1 MKKIL
6 VVFCMLLLSIACV
19 ASAAEVQVVAGAGPS
34 TKVVQLFV
42 DQLSK
47 QPAAAG
53 YEFQVPPRSAK
64 HAGGLKNTDS
74 YIFGRTGRPLNAA
87 EASRNKAEIFLA
99 RVPIAFAVGSNAGVA
114 SLTLEQLQKVFV
126 KQVINWSQVGG
137 NDAPIVL
144 VGREPTEAL
153 YSVLKEDYPFFKDL
167 VFDQIFKK
175 DHQVVNFLKSPDG
188 ANAIAFGALP
198 NFNEVAVVE
207 VGGFSSGVGLGLVYD
222 KKNSA
227 HPLVQAAA
235 VYAMSPDWGKQ
246 VEQFGLMTANK

>member
-1 MKKIL
+1 MKKML
-6 VVFCMLLLSIACV
+6 VVLCAFLLSFACV
-19 ASAAEVQVVAGAGPS
+19 ASATEVQVVAGAGPS

-42 DQLSK
+42 DHFVT

-99 RVPIAFAVGSNAGVA
+99 RVPIAFAVGPNAGV
-114 SLTLEQLQKVFV
+114 STLTLDQLQKVFT
-126 KQVINWSQVGG
+126 KQVSNWSQVGG
-137 NDAPIVL
+137 QDAPIVL

-153 YSVLKEDYPFFKDL
+153 YSVLKSDYAFFTD
-167 VFDQIFKK
+167 VPFDQVFKK

-188 ANAIAFGALP
+188 VNAIAFGALP
-198 NFNEVAVVE
+198 NFEEVTVVD
-207 VGGFSSGVGLGLVYD
+207 VAGFSSGVGLGLVYD
-222 KKNSA
+222 KKNA
-227 HPLVQAAA
+227 THPLVQAAA
-235 VYAMSPDWGKQ
+235 IYAMSADWGKQ
-246 VEQFGLMTANK
+246 VEQFGLLTANK